1 MKTTNALLL
10 FIIIASIV
18 SCRHTATT
26 NTTVTDST
34 ATIADTPTTIAPPEA
49 TAHENY
55 EYAYNDSV
63 TDSLTVKGLPFTI
76 NGLRCYWNY
85 TINLVARKKNPEYNA
100 RVIYQDLTLQGTDS
114 ILFKAI
120 TSPDDYS
127 NYYCLADLEGYPSYN
142 IDCKDINKDSWCDY
156 EILFERAA
164 AGANTTTT
172 AYLFNPATRRFELS
186 ELFSGTNIEYDS
198 AQNMIKTFWKM
209 SVNDY
214 VYTHTFLKPNK
225 REVAYIEEEHHD
237 GDSITYTKMVKGK
250 VVSKRKVYED
260 DGQN

>member
-1 MKTTNALLL
+1 MKTTYALLL
-10 FIIIASIV
+10 FIITASML
-18 SCRHTATT
+18 SCRQTATN
-26 NTTVTDST
+26 NTIATDST
-34 ATIADTPTTIAPPEA
+34 ATIDDTITTIATPETSA
-49 TAHENY
+49 YVNT
-55 EYAYNDSV
+55 EYANADSIID
-63 TDSLTVKGLPFTI
+63 TLTVKGLTFTI
-76 NGLRCYWNY
+76 NGLSCYWNY
-85 TINLVARKKNPEYNA
+85 TVNRIARKKNPEYNA
-100 RVIYQDLTLQGTDS
+100 RILYQDLTLQGTDS

-120 TSPDDYS
+120 TSPDDY
-127 NYYCLADLEGYPSYN
+127 NQYYRLVDLEGHTSYN

-260 DGQN
+260 D